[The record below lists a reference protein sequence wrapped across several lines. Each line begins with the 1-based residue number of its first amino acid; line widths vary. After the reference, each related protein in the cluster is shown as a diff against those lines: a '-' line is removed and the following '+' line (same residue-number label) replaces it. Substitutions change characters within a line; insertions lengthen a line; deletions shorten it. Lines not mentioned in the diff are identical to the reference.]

1 MTYYDSFSMHLDI
14 EKGRSQKTINAY
26 LGDIKRFRYW
36 LDTQTQDNTLPPSW
50 QETTERHIRA
60 YLANQAKTKKASPR
74 YIRRIISS
82 LRTWYTYL
90 INVENLSS
98 NNPAQSI
105 SKPKLPKRHANAL
118 TPTDITK
125 LIHTTKTNSQ
135 RPEKTRNWTAI
146 TLLYNTG
153 LRISEFTN
161 LKENNIRYQDGLPQ
175 SITVIGKGNKERRIP
190 LNPEASSALHQWLKE
205 RRHLL
210 ANLPPNPHRD
220 FIWLI
225 PTGKKQ
231 GHPWGAQGIRKMLK
245 TYAKQAGLTQNIYPH
260 MLRHSCGNELVRNGV
275 RIDVVKELF
284 GHADISTTIIYTHA
298 DQKDLEQAVKEMPRV
313 FS

>member
-1 MTYYDSFSMHLDI
+1 MTYYDSFSIHLEI

-26 LGDIKRFRYW
+26 LGDIKRFRRW
-36 LDTQTQDNTLPPSW
+36 LDNNTENLPPTW
-50 QETTERHIRA
+50 QETTDRHIRA
-60 YLANQAKTKKASPR
+60 YLANQAKNKKASPR
-74 YIRRIISS
+74 YVRRIISS
-82 LRTWYTYL
+82 LRTWYDYL
-90 INVENLSS
+90 TNVEKLTL
-98 NNPAQSI
+98 NNPAQTL

-118 TPTDITK
+118 TPNDINK
-125 LIHTTKTNSQ
+125 LILTTKTNSQ

-161 LKENNIRYQDGLPQ
+161 LKETDIRYKDGLPH

-190 LNPEASSALHQWLKE
+190 LNPEASTALYQWLKE
-205 RRHLL
+205 RQQLL
-210 ANLPPNPHRD
+210 INLPPHPDRSY
-220 FIWLI
+220 IWLI

-231 GHPWGAQGIRKMLK
+231 GQQWGAQGIRKMLK
-245 TYAKQAGLTQNIYPH
+245 TYAKQAGLNQNIYPH

-298 DQKDLEQAVKEMPRV
+298 DQKDLEEAVKEMPKV
-313 FS
+313 LST